1 MDYRYITLKDETKLY
16 CGYSLGKDGETI
28 IIIHGGPGNGFW
40 DQIPFMEKL
49 SEKYNVIAFDE
60 RGVNKSDEV
69 NDDFTSEML
78 IDDIDEVRSIFN
90 IDRAAFIGHS
100 YGGHLL
106 LRYCIKYNEHVGK
119 AVFLCPSFD
128 FIDSLHNVIGLSKKE
143 FEKRNMNVADL
154 ETALS
159 SDDFPQIFQ
168 GLVTIPEDIRNLVYG
183 YDNVDEATM
192 SRVEINMPGQEEMMK
207 SVKHQELV
215 FCEGEL
221 CKDRTESLKEIK
233 CSSMLIVGDHDPVCS
248 QRQIEKYKKYVK
260 DGRIAILKDSYHFPY
275 LDKITETA
283 KVIGAFMED

>member
-1 MDYRYITLKDETKLY
+1 MDYNYITLKDETKIY
-16 CGYSLGKDGETI
+16 CGCSVGKDTETI
-28 IIIHGGPGNGFW
+28 FIIHGGPGNGFW

-69 NDDFTSEML
+69 HDDFTSEML

-90 IDRAAFIGHS
+90 VDRAAFIGHS

-106 LRYCIKYNEHVGK
+106 LRYCIKYNEHVEK

-143 FEKRNMNVADL
+143 FEKRNMDVADL

-159 SDDFPQIFQ
+159 SNDFPQVFQ
-168 GLVTIPEDIRNLVYG
+168 GLVAIPKDIQNLVYG
-183 YDNVDEATM
+183 YGHVDEATM
-192 SRVEINMPGQEEMMK
+192 SRVEINMPGQEEMMR
-207 SVKHQELV
+207 SAKHQELV
-215 FCEGEL
+215 FSEGEL

-248 QRQIEKYKKYVK
+248 QRQIEKYKEYVK
-260 DGRIAILKDSYHFPY
+260 NGRVSILKDSYHFPY
-275 LDKITETA
+275 LDTITETA
-283 KVIGAFMED
+283 AVIGAFVGD